1 MQLTSPHAP
10 NKAQHKKKKDLTK
23 LLSAATCSL
32 LASTTAIA
40 SSDNGSSEKS
50 VVLGYKWSTQAAVLS
65 YSEDGRINVNQGLLK
80 LKGKSDK
87 GSLQI
92 KMGYDVVSGPSENG
106 AAPSPNA
113 QTFTSPSGAED
124 YQVNANDL
132 PWYEIIRHPRK
143 DISIDKSS
151 ILNKAYTF
159 NIGARYST
167 EATYDSR
174 SINMGLVR
182 NANKKNTQFT
192 LSASYEDAGVTPYGG
207 VVTPRSTVL
216 NRSQFNS
223 EEAFISAWQ
232 DQRANGAS
240 TTGLVGGVSNEDNTT
255 ESKTVWGLVSGVTQV
270 VNKDTLVQF
279 NYSYGES
286 NGYQNDAQKMVSII
300 DTDGLVTSNIYE
312 SRPDHRAK
320 QSLFGKIKYSTSK
333 STTLD
338 VNYRFYWDDWGI
350 SSHTIAAGYQIEV
363 SKRFKIEPQFRVYM
377 QSDADFF
384 RHSVFEED
392 SSLNDLPA
400 YLSADY
406 RLAATTNYTFGI
418 NFDYHMKNKHVISA
432 RLATYSINPEENSQY
447 KRGYLNTVDV
457 LPSINSTVVAL
468 SYEF

>member
-1 MQLTSPHAP
+1 MQLDSNFKQRDKKHS
-10 NKAQHKKKKDLTK
+10 KKKDLTK
-23 LLSAATCSL
+23 LLSAATCTL
-32 LASTTAIA
+32 LASTAATANTE
-40 SSDNGSSEKS
+40 SSSTEKS
-50 VVLGYKWSTQAAVLS
+50 VVLGHKWSTQAAILS

-87 GSLQI
+87 SIVTI

-106 AAPSPNA
+106 AAPSPTA

-124 YQVNANDL
+124 YQVNAEEL

-143 DISIDKSS
+143 DISIDKST

-174 SINMGLVR
+174 SINFGIVR
-182 NANKKNTQFT
+182 NANKKNTQFS
-192 LSASYEDAGVTPYGG
+192 LSASYEDAAVTPYGG

-216 NRSQFNS
+216 NRGQFSS
-223 EEAFISAWQ
+223 EEEFRAAWRA
-232 DQRANGAS
+232 QRVNGAS
-240 TTGLVGGVSNEDNTT
+240 TTGLVGGITSEGNTT
-255 ESKTVWGLVSGVTQV
+255 ENKTVWGLVAGATQV

-286 NGYQNDAQKMVSII
+286 SGYQNDAQKMVSII

-312 SRPDHRAK
+312 ARPDHRVK
-320 QSLFGKIKYSTSK
+320 QSVYGKIKYSTSK
-333 STTLD
+333 STVLD
-338 VNYRFYWDDWGI
+338 VNYRYYWDDWGI
-350 SSHTIAAGYQIEV
+350 SSHTLAAGYQIEI
-363 SKRFKIEPQFRVYM
+363 SKRFKIEPQFRIYK

-384 RHSVFEED
+384 RHSVFEENSNPD
-392 SSLNDLPA
+392 DLPM

-406 RLAATTNYTFGI
+406 RLAATTNYTLGV
-418 NFDYHMKNKHVISA
+418 NFDYHLKNKHVVSV
-432 RLATYSINPEENSQY
+432 RLATYTINPEEDSQY
-447 KRGYLNTVDV
+447 KRGYLNTVNV